1 MRVDESWPSN
11 ASKGCN
17 SHQLSLTLA
26 NSHQLSPTH
35 INSHQLSSTLI
46 NSPQL
51 SSTLI
56 NSHQLSS
63 SFDQALSYVDYV
75 NSHKHKLIS
84 KLRSC
89 IIVMRAFFGKA
100 LVSYLL
106 KISVDE
112 RNVKNG
118 IRAILLNLPNPI
130 PKITGLNSIFPLIS
144 LHHNTH
150 YITEDPSHISYQQFM
165 GHNNHDY
172 NLRHRNGVCK

>member
-1 MRVDESWPSN
+1 M
-11 ASKGCN
+11 
-17 SHQLSLTLA
+17 
-26 NSHQLSPTH
+26 
-35 INSHQLSSTLI
+35 
-46 NSPQL
+46 
-51 SSTLI
+51 
-56 NSHQLSS
+56 
-63 SFDQALSYVDYV
+63 

-130 PKITGLNSIFPLIS
+130 PKISGLNSIFPF
-144 LHHNTH
+144 H
-150 YITEDPSHISYQQFM
+150 YITTHTILRRIQAIFLT
-165 GHNNHDY
+165 NNLWVIIITTIILDTETEYVNNAVFWH
-172 NLRHRNGVCK
+172 